1 VTASPG
7 GEETRPLGWAIF
19 VGTLVQAV
27 SFASLLVAVGA
38 SRSESGEAAGPYFA
52 LGFMLVPI
60 MCAVVAF
67 MSRHPGAPMATLKG
81 MGVWLAIGLPL
92 VLLHPVIG
100 FGTGYTAAGAMT
112 LRSDVL
118 SPGRNR
124 AWAIFAT
131 ALYLAL
137 LLFVLPQSAVLAGAV
152 APLLA
157 IRAADLFTERREE
170 RQS

>member
-1 VTASPG
+1 VTASPV
-7 GEETRPLGWAIF
+7 GEEPRPLGWAIF

-27 SFASLLVAVGA
+27 SFGSLVVGVAAST
-38 SRSESGEAAGPYFA
+38 SDRGEAAGPYYA
-52 LGFMLVPI
+52 LGFILVPI

-67 MSRHPGAPMATLKG
+67 MSKHAQAPMATLKG
-81 MGVWLAIGLPL
+81 MGVWLVIGVPL

-100 FGTGYTAAGAMT
+100 LGTGFAAAGAMT

-118 SPGRNR
+118 RPRRNR
-124 AWAIFAT
+124 VWAVVAT

-157 IRAADLFTERREE
+157 IRAADLLTERREE